1 MPVWAAALIWLLV
14 GLAVLALGA
23 GIVVLVRTLRV
34 KAPEIINE
42 PMLTPDPEVCQ
53 HAAESLSQ
61 MVRFKTISYDNM
73 ETGGTSAEFL
83 GLHAYLEKR
92 YPGVHR
98 TMQREKLGLSLIYR
112 WPAQNPQGDPLLF
125 CAHLDVVAAEGEW
138 EHQPFS
144 GDIADGYVFGR
155 GSLDC
160 KDIITGVM
168 EATEAL
174 INEGFAPTRDIYF
187 AFGQDEEI
195 SGTQGAVKIAELFK
209 KHGIHFAMVLDE
221 GGCVKKGAPGLKH
234 MLATIDISEKGFLNF
249 KLTAHTKGGHSS
261 TPARHTAIGQL
272 SEAVCRIEYRRRP
285 AHLEPVVAERLTR
298 MAPFMSFQRRMMIA
312 NLWLLKPLLL
322 RSMAKDPKENSMIRS
337 TIACTMAK
345 GSSAPN
351 ILPETAEIICNCRP
365 AHGDSCE
372 KILHFIREL
381 VRDLDIEVDS
391 LRAADASKISDFR
404 SPEFETLSTLIT
416 EMYKNVLVVPNIS
429 SGGTDSR
436 KYEDLC
442 DCVFRFG
449 PFVLTPF
456 DTSKVHAS
464 NESMRI
470 ESLGAGVLFYKELI
484 RRMAQ

>member
-312 NLWLLKPLLL
+312 NLWLLKAVAAALHGQGPQGKLHDPLHHRLYHG
-322 RSMAKDPKENSMIRS
+322 
-337 TIACTMAK
+337 K
-345 GSSAPN
+345 GQQRT
-351 ILPETAEIICNCRP
+351 EHP
-365 AHGDSCE
+365 A
-372 KILHFIREL
+372 
-381 VRDLDIEVDS
+381 RDGRNHL
-391 LRAADASKISDFR
+391 
-404 SPEFETLSTLIT
+404 
-416 EMYKNVLVVPNIS
+416 
-429 SGGTDSR
+429 
-436 KYEDLC
+436 
-442 DCVFRFG
+442 
-449 PFVLTPF
+449 
-456 DTSKVHAS
+456 
-464 NESMRI
+464 
-470 ESLGAGVLFYKELI
+470 
-484 RRMAQ
+484 